1 MPSIGVMRLYI
12 HAMPRQSAEAV
23 EENSPKES
31 ISEIAIVVFFIK
43 FISILA
49 LVIVF
54 LWACNTQVL
63 SA

>member
-1 MPSIGVMRLYI
+1 
-12 HAMPRQSAEAV
+12 MPRQSAEAV

-31 ISEIAIVVFFIK
+31 IRETAIVVFFIK

-54 LWACNTQVL
+54 LWACNT
-63 SA
+63 